1 MASNTA
7 ASSAGPASPGW
18 QAPPGRRDSAAEAK
32 VTACMVR
39 RSEPVSRRAVATHCL
54 AASFSQGWVM
64 GVKSTEDR
72 FGRLPG
78 RGAARSSARQSHTSL
93 PVWVMPR
100 NSSNFS
106 AMTRQAS
113 RA

>member
-1 MASNTA
+1 M
-7 ASSAGPASPGW
+7 
-18 QAPPGRRDSAAEAK
+18 
-32 VTACMVR
+32 
-39 RSEPVSRRAVATHCL
+39 PVSRLAAATHCL
-54 AASFSQGWVM
+54 AASFSHGWVT

-72 FGRLPG
+72 FGRFPG

-93 PVWVMPR
+93 PVWVIPR

-106 AMTRQAS
+106 AMMRHAR